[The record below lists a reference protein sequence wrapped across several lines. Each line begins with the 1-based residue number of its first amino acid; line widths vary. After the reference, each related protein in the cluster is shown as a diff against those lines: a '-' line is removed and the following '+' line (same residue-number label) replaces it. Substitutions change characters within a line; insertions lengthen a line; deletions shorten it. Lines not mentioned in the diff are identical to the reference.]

1 MKQAQEHAKEAKMK
15 QDQAQAMAAAASS
28 IKTNHRRISS
38 IVNKNSSVI
47 NSGL

>member
-1 MKQAQEHAKEAKMK
+1 
-15 QDQAQAMAAAASS
+15 MAAAAS
-28 IKTNHRRISS
+28 IKNNHRRISS